1 MRKAIS
7 ILGTATLALALGAC
21 GGGNDNNA
29 AAEKAAE
36 KMLEGL
42 GGEGVDIDLEDGGG
56 SGRITVGDE
65 DGGGSVSFGGGEMPD
80 ELSYFPLPD
89 DSTVIGVFTNSDSS
103 GEGSMVTVAA
113 NGGFD
118 EVVAGIEGGLENEGY
133 TVTGVYTA
141 ESNGQKSTMFSYE
154 GNGQS
159 VSVTVNEDTT
169 NEGYNLVI
177 GIITGPDTSG
187 M

>member
-7 ILGTATLALALGAC
+7 LLGIATLALALGAC
-21 GGGNDNNA
+21 GGSSKDK

-42 GGEGVDIDLEDGGG
+42 GGGNVDIDLDNGGNSGTITFDDEEGGG
-56 SGRITVGDE
+56 SF
-65 DGGGSVSFGGGEMPD
+65 SFGGGEMPD
-80 ELSYFPLPD
+80 ELSYFPLPG
-89 DSTVIGVFTNSDSS
+89 DSTVIGVMTGSDSG

-113 NGGFD
+113 NGSFD
-118 EVVAGIEGGLENEGY
+118 EVVAGIKGGLEAEGY
-133 TVTGVYTA
+133 TVAGVYNA
-141 ESNGQKSTMFSYE
+141 ENNGQKSTMFSYE

-159 VSVTVNEDTT
+159 VSVSVNEDTS

-177 GIITGPDTSG
+177 GIITSTDTSG